1 MRSILY
7 AQQQRD
13 RNNADADD
21 AYIDFESLREIICVM
36 KETNIQLLRLLGL
49 PQLQHIK
56 HMQLLQKLG
65 RCIADSIIFR
75 QDSDSL
81 KGLLQ
86 KIQGDMW
93 RQLSPLILKVYLLII
108 LRVLKQVNFGQKDNK
123 LMRVLTKDFSAKE
136 IAKILN

>member
-1 MRSILY
+1 
-7 AQQQRD
+7 
-13 RNNADADD
+13 
-21 AYIDFESLREIICVM
+21 M

>member
-81 KGLLQ
+81 KGLL
-86 KIQGDMW
+86 
-93 RQLSPLILKVYLLII
+93 
-108 LRVLKQVNFGQKDNK
+108 
-123 LMRVLTKDFSAKE
+123 
-136 IAKILN
+136 

>member
-1 MRSILY
+1 
-7 AQQQRD
+7 
-13 RNNADADD
+13 
-21 AYIDFESLREIICVM
+21 
-36 KETNIQLLRLLGL
+36 
-49 PQLQHIK
+49 
-56 HMQLLQKLG
+56 MQLLQKLG

>member
-49 PQLQHIK
+49 PQL
-56 HMQLLQKLG
+56 
-65 RCIADSIIFR
+65 
-75 QDSDSL
+75 
-81 KGLLQ
+81 
-86 KIQGDMW
+86 
-93 RQLSPLILKVYLLII
+93 
-108 LRVLKQVNFGQKDNK
+108 
-123 LMRVLTKDFSAKE
+123 
-136 IAKILN
+136 

>member
-1 MRSILY
+1 MY